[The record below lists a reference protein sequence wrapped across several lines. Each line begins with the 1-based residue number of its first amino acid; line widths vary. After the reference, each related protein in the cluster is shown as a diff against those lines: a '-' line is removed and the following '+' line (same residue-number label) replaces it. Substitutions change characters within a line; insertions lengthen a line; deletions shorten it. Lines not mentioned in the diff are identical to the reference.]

1 MQLHLPLDGL
11 PPEASAGH
19 AAWRSLSA
27 LVEELRATRRGVL
40 RGGEPEALH
49 DLRVALSR
57 LRAVLGTFGAFLRL
71 PPRASEERLITLT
84 RALGRLRNADV
95 SSALLA
101 PVAATTKGRE
111 ADRLAEV
118 LDALDLERRQE
129 SRRTRV
135 LLRRPRTLRTIGE
148 LRDWLEAP
156 AFVPG
161 AETPLAVAVGP
172 ILLRIAADL
181 ETHPGWGIPA
191 LQAGESAAAG
201 LSEAETRTLHGLRRA
216 VKRTRYQL
224 EAGAPD
230 DPEAVARAAAL
241 HRIQDALGRLQDL
254 AVAERRL
261 RQLGEGYPERLPVV
275 ARFMLRAQ
283 RDGLEDWDEL
293 RARASWRASSPARE
307 PEPV

>member
-1 MQLHLPLDGL
+1 
-11 PPEASAGH
+11 
-19 AAWRSLSA
+19 
-27 LVEELRATRRGVL
+27 
-40 RGGEPEALH
+40 
-49 DLRVALSR
+49 
-57 LRAVLGTFGAFLRL
+57 FGAFLRL

-156 AFVPG
+156 AFAPG

-172 ILLRIAADL
+172 ILLR
-181 ETHPGWGIPA
+181 
-191 LQAGESAAAG
+191 
-201 LSEAETRTLHGLRRA
+201 
-216 VKRTRYQL
+216 V
-224 EAGAPD
+224 
-230 DPEAVARAAAL
+230 
-241 HRIQDALGRLQDL
+241 
-254 AVAERRL
+254 
-261 RQLGEGYPERLPVV
+261 
-275 ARFMLRAQ
+275 Q